1 MRIIDW
7 SSDVCASD
15 LPCGGFGVGSGHAPP
30 SSIPCR
36 AHLCYNSV
44 GARHGIVVHEVE
56 NAHERAMERCVN
68 LTALLAGMQHNLA
81 DERADVG
88 RSIEPRP
95 RVFQRRSEERRVG
108 KEWVSPCWSGRT
120 PHPYNKPAQYILISR
135 SSCLDTYKYIVSPI
149 RPSTGESL

>member
-88 RSIEPRP
+88 CRIEPRL
-95 RVFQRRSEERRVG
+95 RVFERFGELGDLALVNLGNAGMEIGRA
-108 KEWVSPCWSGRT
+108 SGRESVC
-120 PHPYNKPAQYILISR
+120 QY
-135 SSCLDTYKYIVSPI
+135 V
-149 RPSTGESL
+149 

>member
-81 DERADVG
+81 DERADV
-88 RSIEPRP
+88 
-95 RVFQRRSEERRVG
+95 RSEARRVG
-108 KEWVSPCWSGRT
+108 KECVSTCRCRWW
-120 PHPYNKPAQYILISR
+120 PYH
-135 SSCLDTYKYIVSPI
+135 
-149 RPSTGESL
+149 